1 MNKPI
6 KPDGM
11 IIEKHDGPYT
21 YNPILKMQLDKDK
34 LSNDDK
40 SKDKNK
46 N

>member
-1 MNKPI
+1 MNKPV
-6 KPDGM
+6 KPDM
-11 IIEKHDGPYT
+11 IIEKHDGPYA
-21 YNPILKMQLDKDK
+21 YNPILKMRLDKDK